1 MLFFIDQKN
10 KLITFLCFKMKK
22 TIVLS
27 IFLVVLSG
35 NVLGNFHEPYMK
47 IDEQQEQRPSLSQ
60 QPKPIQQQPQPIQL
74 HQQPQLNK
82 QQPIKPTQSFPVR
95 TVEDVDCNLNIL
107 YFDES

>member
-10 KLITFLCFKMKK
+10 KLIIFLCF
-22 TIVLS
+22 
-27 IFLVVLSG
+27 VLSG

-47 IDEQQEQRPSLSQ
+47 IDEQQEQRSSLSQ